1 MDRHRFSS
9 RVRELKERAKLVED
23 LGRVPDRA
31 KEKDFRDIAELLRKT
46 AADIE
51 ELVDAKLPGC
61 ICRRIDH
68 DDYSYLVYADECRH
82 HHRLHVLTEKL
93 KADYAKMEKTLK
105 DEVRMKLIAAALSGT
120 AGMPPIDRL
129 VENAINDRLV
139 ENAITVADET
149 IRRLTVTP

>member
-23 LGRVPDRA
+23 LGRIPDRA
-31 KEKDFRDIAELLRKT
+31 KEKDFRDLGELLKKT
-46 AADIE
+46 ASDIE

-68 DDYSYLVYADECRH
+68 DDYSYLVYATECRH
-82 HHRLHVLTEKL
+82 HHQLHALTEKC

-105 DEVRMKLIAAALSGT
+105 DEARMKLVTSALTGT
-120 AGMPPIDRL
+120 ACMAPQDLPGFAN
-129 VENAINDRLV
+129 NAI
-139 ENAITVADET
+139 AIADET
-149 IRRLTVTP
+149 IARLTEKS

>member
-31 KEKDFRDIAELLRKT
+31 KEKDFRDLADLLKKT
-46 AADIE
+46 ASDIE

-68 DDYSYLVYADECRH
+68 DDYSYLVYATECRH
-82 HHRLHVLTEKL
+82 HHQLHVLTEKL

-105 DEVRMKLIAAALSGT
+105 DDARMKLVAAALAGT
-120 AGMPPIDRL
+120 ASLSPLDHDPEQIMI
-129 VENAINDRLV
+129 NAIGIANGV
-139 ENAITVADET
+139 IY
-149 IRRLTVTP
+149 RLTGTL

>member
-1 MDRHRFSS
+1 MERHRFSN

-31 KEKDFRDIAELLRKT
+31 KEKDFRDLAELLRKT
-46 AADIE
+46 ASDIE

-68 DDYSYLVYADECRH
+68 DDYSYLVYATECRH
-82 HHRLHVLTEKL
+82 HHQLHFMTEKV

-105 DEVRMKLIAAALSGT
+105 DEARMKLVATALTGT
-120 AGMPPIDRL
+120 ASLAVQDLPSFSR
-129 VENAINDRLV
+129 NAI
-139 ENAITVADET
+139 AIADET
-149 IRRLTVTP
+149 IARLTETP